1 MTLENKHL
9 REEKERVRERFRKKA
24 RTDKEPST
32 NDYSDR
38 FDLHE
43 RCELA
48 DGCVKPEFADKY
60 DERFRGQ
67 GIAWLVR
74 TGVSPEE
81 ASSFSSFLGGVGIAK
96 LVEIGMTPEKVDEY
110 MVEVFNGLSIV
121 EFVKAG
127 IKPEQANKYAMLTFE
142 YEHDSIQDIID
153 LIKENIIPE
162 QVRKYDKRFSI
173 TDIINCND
181 IGPLEANNFP
191 EEIENYLIPLL
202 SMINVL
208 PSQYS
213 QEKIKGIE
221 KHLFTVLLNIHDL
234 KKNPDNYY
242 FLGTGVNAA
251 VMLNRNTNTSYK
263 CAENLENE
271 VELLTNL
278 KKELGKTTNVVNYK
292 KTISKK
298 DIHVIEIEYIKGDT
312 LERKLKEEKNFSS
325 KNVLQYGVHILNG
338 IQELRNA
345 GIYHRDLHDLNIMV
359 DEEND
364 RAVIIDL
371 GAATTNPNEVHEQN
385 RLYGGNNDLISL
397 GLLMYKMATGHNL
410 FHDESGHSYRPE
422 IKDSIK
428 TEREKTYEDPELK
441 QAMLNKVEND
451 VEGELGGIIAD
462 LLDDDLWT
470 QPNLEKV
477 EETAKTLYQF
487 TK

>member
-1 MTLENKHL
+1 MTLENKLL
-9 REEKERVRERFRKKA
+9 REEKERARERFRKKA

-48 DGCVKPEFADKY
+48 DGYVKPEFADKY

-153 LIKENIIPE
+153 LIKEGITPE
-162 QVRKYDKRFSI
+162 QVREYDKRFSI

-181 IGPLEANNFP
+181 IGPSEANNFP
-191 EEIENYLIPLL
+191 EEVENYLIPLL

-221 KHLFTVLLNIHDL
+221 RHLLTVLLNIHDL
-234 KKNPDNYY
+234 RKNPDNYY
-242 FLGTGVNAA
+242 FLGTGVSAA
-251 VMLNRNTNTSYK
+251 AILNRKTNTSYK
-263 CAENLENE
+263 CAENLETE
-271 VELLTNL
+271 IELLTKL
-278 KKELGKTTNVVNYK
+278 REEVGETKNVVNYK
-292 KTISKK
+292 QTISKK

-325 KNVLQYGVHILNG
+325 KKILQYGSDILNG
-338 IQELRNA
+338 ILELRNA
-345 GIYHRDLHDLNIMV
+345 GIYHRDLHDRNIMI
-359 DEEND
+359 DEDED
-364 RAVIIDL
+364 KAVIIDL
-371 GAATTNPNEVHEQN
+371 GAATTNPEKRHPLN
-385 RLYGGNNDLISL
+385 RSYGGNNDLVSL
-397 GLLMYKMATGHNL
+397 GQLIYKMYTGHNL
-410 FHDESGHSYRPE
+410 FNEGFGYSGADETKDEIKKEREAAYDNPE
-422 IKDSIK
+422 I
-428 TEREKTYEDPELK
+428 LK
-441 QAMLNKVEND
+441 KYLNKVRRD
-451 VEGELGGIIAD
+451 VKGELGETIATI
-462 LLDDDLWT
+462 LNDDLWT
-470 QPNLEKV
+470 QPSMEKV
-477 EETAKTLYQF
+477 EQTIRILEQY
-487 TK
+487 